1 MSLPLAARR
10 VEVFRM
16 RLLIVGATGGTGR
29 AATTRA
35 LLDGHTVTAFARRAG
50 ALPAT
55 DGRLHRLA
63 GNILDRPAVDD
74 AVRDQDAVICV
85 LGARPTLRTVTLF
98 SKGTANLIASMA
110 EFGVRRLVCV
120 TGIGCGD
127 SRGHGGFLYDRIVL
141 PSLLRTIYD
150 DKNRQEALIRAS
162 DLEWTIVRPGFLT
175 DGPATGNFRAIIDLD
190 GETAGLISRADVAM
204 FLVRQLVDSR
214 YLHETPLLTRPVRD
228 RRLIEPTPVGPAVPI
243 AAAPSL

>member
-1 MSLPLAARR
+1 LPLTAPP
-10 VEVFRM
+10 VDLFRM

-35 LLDGHTVTAFARRAG
+35 LLEGHTVTAFARRA
-50 ALPAT
+50 ATLPAT
-55 DGRLHRLA
+55 DGRLHRVA
-63 GNILDRPAVDD
+63 GTVLDPRAVDD
-74 AVRDQDAVICV
+74 VMRDQDAVICV

-98 SKGTANLIASMA
+98 SKGTTHLLASMA
-110 EFGVRRLVCV
+110 AHGVRRLICV

-127 SRGHGGFLYDRIVL
+127 SRGHGGFVYDRIVL
-141 PSLLRTIYD
+141 PWLLRTMYD

-190 GETAGLISRADVAM
+190 GQRAGWISRADVAM

-214 YLHETPLLTRPVRD
+214 YIHETPLLTRPVRD
-228 RRLIEPTPVGPAVPI
+228 RRPVEPVALVAPVPVP
-243 AAAPSL
+243 AAPLV